1 MFAKASSCLNSLNTQ
16 DIKEKAQKFRDKFC
30 ERHPEIQG
38 KRRDQVKDIFYYAIK
53 FNHKIMPTD
62 SNILND
68 INKNM
73 HTSSQLYEYEYL
85 QMKKNGNVD
94 IFWKHTEEPLI
105 NINLKQFKSYEEF
118 HGNFRGPVDEKRLRD
133 FWEKQKK
140 EEELNSINM
149 EFMESSDQEY
159 EDIVI
164 PKIPKKKHIT
174 AKGLIKENK

>member
-38 KRRDQVKDIFYYAIK
+38 KRRDQVKDIYYYAIK
-53 FNHKIMPTD
+53 FNHENIPTD
-62 SNILND
+62 SIILND

-73 HTSSQLYEYEYL
+73 HTSSQVYEYKYL

-94 IFWKHTEEPLI
+94 IFWKQTEEPLV

-118 HGNFRGPVDEKRLRD
+118 HGNFRGPVDEKRLRE

-140 EEELNSINM
+140 DEELIEKELNSTTM

-164 PKIPKKKHIT
+164 PKIKK
-174 AKGLIKENK
+174 N

>member
-1 MFAKASSCLNSLNTQ
+1 
-16 DIKEKAQKFRDKFC
+16 
-30 ERHPEIQG
+30 
-38 KRRDQVKDIFYYAIK
+38 
-53 FNHKIMPTD
+53 
-62 SNILND
+62 
-68 INKNM
+68 M

>member
-38 KRRDQVKDIFYYAIK
+38 KRRDQVKDIYYYAIK
-53 FNHKIMPTD
+53 FNHENIPTD
-62 SNILND
+62 SIILND

-73 HTSSQLYEYEYL
+73 HTSSQVYEYKYL

-94 IFWKHTEEPLI
+94 IFWKQTEEPLV
-105 NINLKQFKSYEEF
+105 NINLKQFVSYEELL
-118 HGNFRGPVDEKRLRD
+118 GNFRGPVDEKRLRE

-140 EEELNSINM
+140 DEELIEKELNSTTM

-164 PKIPKKKHIT
+164 PKIKK
-174 AKGLIKENK
+174 N